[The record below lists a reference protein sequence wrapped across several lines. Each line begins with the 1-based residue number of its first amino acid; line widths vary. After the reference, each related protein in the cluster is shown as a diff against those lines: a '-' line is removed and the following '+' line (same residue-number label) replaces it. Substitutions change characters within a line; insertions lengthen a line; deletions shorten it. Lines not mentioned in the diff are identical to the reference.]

1 MDTVLTLTT
10 WIGLGLICMV
20 MAEKRGRNK
29 TLGFVAGLFFGV
41 FAILYYWAVGDT
53 QEMKDK
59 KLAEQIA
66 RVDSLRKNK

>member
-1 MDTVLTLTT
+1 MDTVLTLST

-41 FAILYYWAVGDT
+41 FAIIYYAIVGDT
-53 QEMKDK
+53 KEMKEA
-59 KLAEQIA
+59 KLEEAIK
-66 RVDSLRKNK
+66 RVDRRRQIK

>member
-41 FAILYYWAVGDT
+41 FAIIYYAIVGDT
-53 QEMKDK
+53 KELKEA
-59 KLAEQIA
+59 KLEEAVI
-66 RVDSLRKNK
+66 RVDKRRRNK